1 MEPIGCTIHFH
12 NDCESLTEQP
22 DEMLDAKVGTAQRG
36 RKRKSA
42 RNARADAIDRSII
55 HLLHRASQR
64 ASEIFAQETRDFDL
78 TARQYAVITTVAQHE
93 GLSQTDLVRL
103 TGIDRSTLADVVQR
117 LLKRGLIQR
126 ERTMQDGRTYAVS
139 LSLAGRELLET
150 IKPYARRADR
160 LVLSCLGDED
170 GKTAAV
176 ILNRLLRRPDDQTS
190 ANGAD

>member
-1 MEPIGCTIHFH
+1 
-12 NDCESLTEQP
+12 
-22 DEMLDAKVGTAQRG
+22 MLDAKAGLSQTG
-36 RKRKSA
+36 RKRKKTGS
-42 RNARADAIDRSII
+42 ARADTIDKSVI

-117 LLKRGLIQR
+117 LLKRGVIQR
-126 ERTMQDGRTYAVS
+126 ERTTQDGRTYAVS
-139 LSLAGRELLET
+139 LSSEGRGLLES
-150 IKPYARRADR
+150 IKPHARRADR

-170 GKTAAV
+170 SKVAIQ
-176 ILNRLLRRPDDQTS
+176 ILGRLLRKVDENP
-190 ANGAD
+190 ADAE

>member
-1 MEPIGCTIHFH
+1 
-12 NDCESLTEQP
+12 
-22 DEMLDAKVGTAQRG
+22 MLDAKESVGQRG
-36 RKRKSA
+36 GKRKRAAGA
-42 RNARADAIDRSII
+42 RTDAIDRSII

-78 TARQYAVITTVAQHE
+78 TARQYAVIITVAQHE

-126 ERTMQDGRTYAVS
+126 ERTMRDGRTYAVS
-139 LSLAGRELLET
+139 LSSEGKGLLDT

-160 LVLSCLGDED
+160 LVLACLGDGDEG
-170 GKTAAV
+170 GKTAAQ
-176 ILNRLLRRPDDQTS
+176 ILHRLLRRADDRS
-190 ANGAD
+190 SESDLE

>member
-1 MEPIGCTIHFH
+1 
-12 NDCESLTEQP
+12 
-22 DEMLDAKVGTAQRG
+22 MLDAKSGVGQSG
-36 RKRKSA
+36 RKKKKA
-42 RNARADAIDRSII
+42 ANARADTIDRSII

-78 TARQYAVITTVAQHE
+78 TARQYAVITTVSQHE
-93 GLSQTDLVRL
+93 GLSQTDLVRI

-126 ERTMQDGRTYAVS
+126 QRTMQDGRTYAVS
-139 LSLAGRELLET
+139 LSTEGRELLES

-170 GKTAAV
+170 GKAAAQT
-176 ILNRLLRRPDDQTS
+176 LNRLLRKADDQPP
-190 ANGAD
+190 ANGLE

>member
-1 MEPIGCTIHFH
+1 
-12 NDCESLTEQP
+12 
-22 DEMLDAKVGTAQRG
+22 MLDAKAGLSQAG
-36 RKRKSA
+36 RKRKKTAS
-42 RNARADAIDRSII
+42 ARADTIDKSVI

-117 LLKRGLIQR
+117 LLKRGVIQR
-126 ERTMQDGRTYAVS
+126 ERTTQDGRTYAVS
-139 LSLAGRELLET
+139 LSSEGRGLLES
-150 IKPYARRADR
+150 IKPHARRADR

-170 GKTAAV
+170 SKVAIQ
-176 ILNRLLRRPDDQTS
+176 ILGRLLRKVDENP
-190 ANGAD
+190 ADAE

>member
-1 MEPIGCTIHFH
+1 
-12 NDCESLTEQP
+12 
-22 DEMLDAKVGTAQRG
+22 MLDAKTGLGQSG
-36 RKRKSA
+36 RKRKKA
-42 RNARADAIDRSII
+42 QGARADTIDKSII

-117 LLKRGLIQR
+117 LLKRGVIQR
-126 ERTMQDGRTYAVS
+126 ERTTEDGRTYAVR
-139 LSLAGRELLET
+139 LSAEGRELLEA

-160 LVLSCLGDED
+160 LVLACLGDED
-170 GKTAAV
+170 GKAAAQ
-176 ILNRLLRRPDDQTS
+176 ILSRLLRR
-190 ANGAD
+190 ADEQAQVDGFEQSPR

>member
-1 MEPIGCTIHFH
+1 
-12 NDCESLTEQP
+12 
-22 DEMLDAKVGTAQRG
+22 MLDAKAGLSQPG
-36 RKRKSA
+36 RKRKKAAS
-42 RNARADAIDRSII
+42 ARADPIDKSVI

-117 LLKRGLIQR
+117 LLKRGVIQR
-126 ERTMQDGRTYAVS
+126 QRTMQDGRTYAVS
-139 LSLAGRELLET
+139 LSTEGRELLEA
-150 IKPYARRADR
+150 IKPNARRADR

-170 GKTAAV
+170 GKLATR
-176 ILNRLLRRPDDQTS
+176 ILGRLLRKVDDNP
-190 ANGAD
+190 ADGAE

>member
-1 MEPIGCTIHFH
+1 
-12 NDCESLTEQP
+12 
-22 DEMLDAKVGTAQRG
+22 MLDAKAGLSQSG
-36 RKRKSA
+36 RKRKKSH
-42 RNARADAIDRSII
+42 AIDRSII

-126 ERTMQDGRTYAVS
+126 ERTTRDGRTYAVS
-139 LSLAGRELLET
+139 LSPGGRDLLES
-150 IKPYARRADR
+150 IKPSARRADR

-170 GKTAAV
+170 GKLAAQ
-176 ILNRLLRRPDDQTS
+176 ILNRLLRKADEQSP
-190 ANGAD
+190 ANGLESGVR